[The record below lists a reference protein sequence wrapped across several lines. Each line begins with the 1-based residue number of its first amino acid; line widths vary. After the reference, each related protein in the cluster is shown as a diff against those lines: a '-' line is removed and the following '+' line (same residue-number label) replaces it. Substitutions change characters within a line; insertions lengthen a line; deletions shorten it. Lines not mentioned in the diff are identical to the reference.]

1 MRFSPVW
8 YPQLMT
14 LMHALLDKS
23 ELLLQG
29 TDFVSNL
36 LYRLIACFNFY
47 GVKCLIHMDSCHAYS
62 PSNIAFCVSAILLN
76 SSQTLILR
84 RSAACPA
91 GFFPGIFLRSECHI
105 NTCYPESYH
114 PGYPVKAASVSGRS
128 E

>member
-14 LMHALLDKS
+14 PTQALLDKL
-23 ELLLQG
+23 ELLLQD
-29 TDFVSNL
+29 TDFIRNL
-36 LYRLIACFNFY
+36 LYRLIACFNLY
-47 GVKCLIHMDSCHAYS
+47 GVKCLIRMDSCYAYS
-62 PSNIAFCVSAILLN
+62 PSNIAFCVSAILLK
-76 SSQTLILR
+76 SSQSLILR

>member
-14 LMHALLDKS
+14 PTQALLDKL
-23 ELLLQG
+23 ELLLQD
-29 TDFVSNL
+29 TDFIRNL
-36 LYRLIACFNFY
+36 LYRLIACFNLY
-47 GVKCLIHMDSCHAYS
+47 GVKCLIRMDSCYAYS
-62 PSNIAFCVSAILLN
+62 PSNIAFCVSAILLK
-76 SSQTLILR
+76 SSQSLILR

-105 NTCYPESYH
+105 KTCYPESYH

>member
-14 LMHALLDKS
+14 PMQALLDRL
-23 ELLLQG
+23 ELLLQD
-29 TDFVSNL
+29 TDFIRNL
-36 LYRLIACFNFY
+36 LYCLIACFNLY

-62 PSNIAFCVSAILLN
+62 PSNIAFCVSAILLK
-76 SSQTLILR
+76 SSQTPILR

-91 GFFPGIFLRSECHI
+91 GFFPGIFLLSECRI

-114 PGYPVKAASVSGRS
+114 PGYPVKAASVSGQS

>member
-1 MRFSPVW
+1 MRSSPTW

-14 LMHALLDKS
+14 PTHALLDRL
-23 ELLLQG
+23 ELLLQD

-36 LYRLIACFNFY
+36 LYRLIACFNLY
-47 GVKCLIHMDSCHAYS
+47 GIKYLIHMDSCYAYS
-62 PSNIAFCVSAILLN
+62 PSNIAFCVSAILLKP
-76 SSQTLILR
+76 SQTLILR
-84 RSAACPA
+84 RSAACSA
-91 GFFPGIFLRSECHI
+91 GFFPGVFPRSECHI